1 MLYYIYIY
9 SASFFI
15 NIALEILFKAMQ
27 DGAIKLRKSSK
38 NADGLAFW
46 NKYKG
51 ELSKHDSIKVDWC
64 VKGPG
69 KKEVDKIMALAEYE
83 IDGHGKQHTNEFNH
97 FFIQTVRLPRTEAS
111 NIRKVIQVGLNIGQ
125 YIGSG
130 GAKKKWMTI
139 TNYLSKKEIKR
150 INTEHGDMLRGLTKT
165 LFPKL

>member
-1 MLYYIYIY
+1 M
-9 SASFFI
+9 
-15 NIALEILFKAMQ
+15 ALEILFKAML
-27 DGAIKLRKSSK
+27 DAATKLRKSSK
-38 NADGLAFW
+38 HADGLAFW

-69 KKEVDKIMALAEYE
+69 KKELDKIMSLAEYE

-97 FFIQTVRLPRTEAS
+97 FYIQTVRLPRSEAP

-125 YIGSG
+125 YLGCG
-130 GAKKKWMTI
+130 GTKKKWMTI
-139 TNYLSKKEIKR
+139 NNYLSKKEIKR
-150 INTEHGDMLRGLTKT
+150 INSEHGEMLIALTKT